1 MSKDQLQAMIQ
12 TLDGRAGH
20 LDQLDRYYAGSPPLS
35 FLAPEAKEALGDRFG
50 RMASN
55 FCRLAVTS
63 ISERL
68 RVSGF
73 TRAGE
78 SDPALWADW
87 TRNDLDQLS
96 ATLHRE
102 ALTLGTAYAIVWADQ
117 SGAPTISVESAHQMT
132 VVRDP
137 GTRQI
142 IAAAKRWDTATGT
155 EAVLY
160 GPEKITRYR
169 SDSHHATAG
178 SQYRVVETVDNPL
191 GVVPVVEFRNSDRLL
206 AEGVSELRD
215 IMPLQDALNKLLADL
230 MVGSEYF
237 ARPRRWVTGVEL
249 KEDEDEDDDVTSP
262 FAESIRVMHAEEA
275 DAKFGQLPASDLG
288 SYDTA
293 IKTVISQVM
302 AVSSLPGHYT
312 GIVANQPPNADGLRA
327 AEASLTARCEQR
339 QHTFGRSWEKVMA
352 LAHAIRSNTDPLAAD
367 ITVQWA
373 DPATRSVA
381 QEADAVVKL
390 YQAGLLPVSTALA
403 KLGYSDTEVTQI
415 RAARRTEAL
424 DTAGTDLEGLL
435 S

>member
-1 MSKDQLQAMIQ
+1 MSTKQLQDLIQ
-12 TLDGRAGH
+12 VIDGRAVNLTR
-20 LDQLDRYYAGSPPLS
+20 LDAYYNGQPPLS
-35 FLAPEAKEALGDRFG
+35 FLSPEAREALGDRFG

-68 RVSGF
+68 RVTGF

-78 SDPALWADW
+78 SDSALWADW

-117 SGAPTISVESAHQMT
+117 YGQPSISVESAHQMA
-132 VVRDP
+132 VVKDP
-137 GTRQI
+137 GTRQVL
-142 IAAAKRWDTATGT
+142 AAVKRWNTPTGS

-160 GPEKITRYR
+160 GPETITRYR
-169 SDSHHATAG
+169 SDSHNATAG
-178 SQYRVVETVDNPL
+178 SQYRVTETLDNPL

-206 AEGVSELRD
+206 DEGVSELRD
-215 IMPLQDALNKLLADL
+215 IMPLQDSLNKLLADL
-230 MVGSEYF
+230 MVGSEYY
-237 ARPRRWVTGVEL
+237 ARPRRWATGIEL
-249 KEDEDEDDDVTSP
+249 EEDEDG
-262 FAESIRVMHAEEA
+262 EA
-275 DAKFGQLPASDLG
+275 VNPYPEGNRMMISEAPDAKFGQLAAADLN

-293 IKTVISQVM
+293 IRTIVSQIM

-327 AEASLTARCEQR
+327 AEASLTARVEQR
-339 QHTFGRSWEKVMA
+339 QHTFGRAWEKVMS
-352 LAHAIRSNTDPLAAD
+352 LAHAIRTNTDPVTAD
-367 ITVQWA
+367 VTVQWA

-390 YQAGLLPVSTALA
+390 FQAGLLPVSVALA
-403 KLGYSDTEVTQI
+403 KLGYSAAEVAEI
-415 RAARRTEAL
+415 RSARRAEAL
-424 DTAGTDLEGLL
+424 DSAGTDVEALL
-435 S
+435 T

>member
-1 MSKDQLQAMIQ
+1 MNRDQLQTMIQ

-35 FLAPEAKEALGDRFG
+35 FLAPEAREALGNRFG

-68 RVSGF
+68 RVTGF
-73 TRAGE
+73 TRNGE
-78 SDPALWADW
+78 VDPALWADW

-102 ALTLGTAYAIVWADQ
+102 ALTLGTAYALVWADQ

-142 IAAAKRWDTATGT
+142 IAAAKRWNTPTGS

-215 IMPLQDALNKLLADL
+215 IMPLQDSLNKLLADL
-230 MVGSEYF
+230 LVGSEYF
-237 ARPRRWVTGVEL
+237 ARPRRWVTGLEL
-249 KEDEDEDDDVTSP
+249 EEDDDGEAINPYPESNRMMVGESP
-262 FAESIRVMHAEEA
+262 DM
-275 DAKFGQLPASDLG
+275 KFGQLPASDLG

-293 IKTVISQVM
+293 IRTIISQIM

-339 QHTFGRSWEKVMA
+339 QHTFGRSWEKVAA
-352 LAHAIRSNTDPLAAD
+352 LAHGIRSNTDPLAAD